1 MKKQS
6 SQFTRLRNIKYFLQ
20 RFTFV
25 TLVLITFALMLI
37 GKADTIVIDKVSSV
51 ITDIFKPVIVVM
63 GAPANVV
70 FGIIQNIEELA
81 AIRDQNTRLRLDNS
95 QLMKWASIA
104 NQLESENRQ
113 LRKYLSVVDEPFPEQ
128 IIARVVAD
136 TGGAFAKSVIITGG
150 SNVGIEKG
158 QAVVTEVGL
167 VGRVTQAGNT
177 AARVLLINDI
187 NSRIPVRVGEAGY
200 RAILAGKNSIR
211 PSIMY
216 LGLKSPVSLG
226 DNVITSGDAGAFPPG
241 LQIGKVIS
249 IDNDNV
255 LVDTFASRDRLQ
267 FVRVLKYKILT
278 DFSEQK

>member
-6 SQFTRLRNIKYFLQ
+6 SQFTRLGNIKYFLQ

-25 TLVLITFALMLI
+25 TLILITFALMLI

-51 ITDIFKPVIVVM
+51 LTDIFKPALVVM
-63 GAPANVV
+63 GAPANAVSK
-70 FGIIQNIEELA
+70 IINNIEELA
-81 AIRDQNTRLRLDNS
+81 SIRDQNTRLKEDNS
-95 QLMKWASIA
+95 LLMKWISIA

-113 LRKYLSVVDEPFPEQ
+113 LRKYLSVVDEPLPEQ
-128 IIARVVAD
+128 ITARVVAD
-136 TGGAFAKSVIITGG
+136 TGGAFAQSIIITGG
-150 SNVGIEKG
+150 SSVGIRKG

-177 AARVLLINDI
+177 SARVLLINDI
-187 NSRIPVRVGEAGY
+187 NSRIPVRVGASGY
-200 RAILAGKNSIR
+200 KAILAGNNSIR
-211 PSIMY
+211 PTIIY

-249 IDNDNV
+249 VDKDNI
-255 LVDTFASRDRLQ
+255 LVDTFASRNRLQ

-278 DFSEQK
+278 DLSK